1 MRANT
6 LTMLAICLFVAGAC
20 IGVSVYRSLRERL
33 VSTAPAEN
41 IVVLSKGAASERS
54 SRLDLEAA
62 RKIELLDGVARTDS
76 TPLAAREL
84 VANVF
89 VNSDSVRFQPPVLMR
104 GIDDRSLQVHRAKL
118 VTGTAPAPGSL
129 QVIVGRRV
137 AEQHRELKVGSS
149 LALPGGA
156 APITGI
162 FAADGSPYEDEVW
175 TLRSA
180 LELHLKAQYAS
191 SLTLVADSAS
201 RVPALVDRINETK
214 DLQAQATSLAAL
226 REAGAGMQTILKLV
240 LVLLVLLSV
249 VATAAIATTMN
260 AAVVTR
266 LPELASMVAIGIRRS
281 VLGRL
286 VIIESLLLAIV
297 GAVLGIAIS
306 QLVRSQLGTISL
318 GDTPVELA
326 LDPIALAVGFGLA
339 IVVGIVG
346 SIAPSVMVRRLDV
359 IRSMR

>member
-1 MRANT
+1 MRANL
-6 LTMLAICLFVAGAC
+6 LTMLAVCLFVAGAC

-54 SRLDLEAA
+54 SRLALESA
-62 RKIELLDGVARTDS
+62 RKIEILDGIARTGDA
-76 TPLAAREL
+76 PLATREL

-89 VNSDSVRFQPPVLMR
+89 VNTADVRFQPPVLMR
-104 GIDDRSLQVHRAKL
+104 GIDDRSMQVHRVKL
-118 VTGTAPAPGSL
+118 VEGTAPEPGSL

-137 AEQHRELKVGSS
+137 AEQHRELKLGSS
-149 LALPGGA
+149 LSLPGGA

-162 FAADGSPYEDEVW
+162 FSAGGSPYEDEVW

-180 LELHLKAQYAS
+180 LELHLKASYAS
-191 SLTLVADSAS
+191 SLTLVADSAA
-201 RVPALVDRINETK
+201 RVPALVDRINQNK
-214 DLQAQATSLAAL
+214 DLQAQATSLSAL
-226 REAGAGMQTILKLV
+226 REAGAGMRTVLKLV

-286 VIIESLLLAIV
+286 VIVESLLLAFV
-297 GAVLGIAIS
+297 GAVLGIGIS
-306 QLVRSQLGTISL
+306 QLVRMQLGTISL
-318 GDTPVELA
+318 GDTPVELTA
-326 LDPIALAVGFGLA
+326 DPVALAVGFGLSV
-339 IVVGIVG
+339 VVGIIG
-346 SIAPSVMVRRLDV
+346 SIAPSVMVRKLDV